1 MPEVINKLLDVPSY
15 DVTDDNDNENN
26 IGIKNNAKYF

>member
-1 MPEVINKLLDVPSY
+1 MYLFKVSVHSY

-26 IGIKNNAKYF
+26 IGIKNNANYF

>member
-1 MPEVINKLLDVPSY
+1 MYLFKVSVPSY

>member
-1 MPEVINKLLDVPSY
+1 MYLFTVSVPSY